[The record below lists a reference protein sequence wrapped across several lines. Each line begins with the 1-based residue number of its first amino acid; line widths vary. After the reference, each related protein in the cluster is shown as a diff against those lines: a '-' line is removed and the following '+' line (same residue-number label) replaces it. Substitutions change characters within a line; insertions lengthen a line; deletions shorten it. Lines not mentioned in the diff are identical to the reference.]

1 MQEKLCTVD
10 VILEHNTN
18 KIEIERDELGSQSG
32 IQAPTSLLYP
42 YMSQLTKAELDSLGD
57 VKHYSLSKFLA
68 I

>member
-1 MQEKLCTVD
+1 MQEKICTVD

-42 YMSQLTKAELDSLGD
+42 YMSQLIKAELDSLED
-57 VKHYSLSKFLA
+57 VKHYSLSKFFA